1 MVCVLMPE
9 AEWANSASSQRFGL
23 ALPLARLPRFLFAG
37 FKGDP
42 AFLEE
47 RFGKHFDVDALRDN
61 VTRLVFY
68 QLDAVPYW

>member
-1 MVCVLMPE
+1 MGF
-9 AEWANSASSQRFGL
+9 NSAVVPSVL
-23 ALPLARLPRFLFAG
+23 ALASLARFPAFLPG

-68 QLDAVPYW
+68 